1 MVDSAKPV
9 TGPWVVSIVPVKCP
23 DDLAGVPD
31 GYIRAWEEHVGPVG
45 PAGGDREDWIEMC
58 ARLYWGVRNLGDD
71 AIVRVH
77 GRWRGDDGSLAGL
90 PHIGHVLAHCRT
102 PDQVADSS
110 LAARYRLN
118 PMVRGLMHRPS
129 ETCSIDPP
137 DVRAAF
143 ARLVDRG
150 VASFLVKYAVR
161 EKARPNLPLDGTDP
175 DALADRV
182 AGWLAE
188 DWESMR
194 AEGVPDALLVQKRVC
209 MEYEYRMFM
218 VGDEPVCG
226 AGNIGVLTPV
236 DNEARFDPKMQRTRA
251 DMDRSTVE
259 RRPDLAER
267 YRVAAVRFGRALAGD
282 GYGAY
287 ALDLCLIDGEV
298 SIVELNGMMNAGLFA
313 LDMDALTRAM
323 RARPDRFV
331 PVSLDGLLAGR
342 DACPVPV

>member
-1 MVDSAKPV
+1 
-9 TGPWVVSIVPVKCP
+9 
-23 DDLAGVPD
+23 
-31 GYIRAWEEHVGPVG
+31 
-45 PAGGDREDWIEMC
+45 
-58 ARLYWGVRNLGDD
+58 
-71 AIVRVH
+71 
-77 GRWRGDDGSLAGL
+77 
-90 PHIGHVLAHCRT
+90 
-102 PDQVADSS
+102 
-110 LAARYRLN
+110 
-118 PMVRGLMHRPS
+118 
-129 ETCSIDPP
+129 
-137 DVRAAF
+137 
-143 ARLVDRG
+143 
-150 VASFLVKYAVR
+150 
-161 EKARPNLPLDGTDP
+161 
-175 DALADRV
+175 
-182 AGWLAE
+182 
-188 DWESMR
+188 
-194 AEGVPDALLVQKRVC
+194 

-287 ALDLCLIDGEV
+287 VLDLCLIDGEV

-331 PVSLDGLLAGR
+331 PVSVDGLLAGR

>member
-110 LAARYRLN
+110 LASRYRLN

-150 VASFLVKYAVR
+150 AASFLVKYAVR
-161 EKARPNLPLDGTDP
+161 EKALPNLPLDGTDP
-175 DALADRV
+175 DMLADRV
-182 AGWLAE
+182 SGWLAE

-194 AEGVPDALLVQKRVC
+194 AEGVAHALLVQKRVR

-236 DNEARFDPKMQRTRA
+236 DNGARFDPKMQRTRA

-267 YRVAAVRFGRALAGD
+267 YREAAVRFGRALAGD

-287 ALDLCLIDGEV
+287 VLDLCLIDGEV

-331 PVSLDGLLAGR
+331 PVSSDDLLAGR
-342 DACPVPV
+342 DACLAPV

>member
-23 DDLAGVPD
+23 DDLDGVPD

-110 LAARYRLN
+110 LASRYRLN

-194 AEGVPDALLVQKRVC
+194 AEGVSDALLVQKRVR

-218 VGDEPVCG
+218 VGDEPACG

-236 DNEARFDPKMQRTRA
+236 DNEAVFDPKMQRIRA

-267 YRVAAVRFGRALAGD
+267 YQEAAVRFGRALAGD

-287 ALDLCLIDGEV
+287 VLDLCLIDGEV

-313 LDMDALTRAM
+313 LDMSALTRAM
-323 RARPDRFV
+323 RARPDQFV

-342 DACPVPV
+342 DACSVPV

>member
-1 MVDSAKPV
+1 
-9 TGPWVVSIVPVKCP
+9 
-23 DDLAGVPD
+23 
-31 GYIRAWEEHVGPVG
+31 
-45 PAGGDREDWIEMC
+45 
-58 ARLYWGVRNLGDD
+58 
-71 AIVRVH
+71 
-77 GRWRGDDGSLAGL
+77 
-90 PHIGHVLAHCRT
+90 
-102 PDQVADSS
+102 
-110 LAARYRLN
+110 
-118 PMVRGLMHRPS
+118 MHRPS

-137 DVRAAF
+137 DARAAF

-194 AEGVPDALLVQKRVC
+194 AEGVPDALLVQKRVR

-287 ALDLCLIDGEV
+287 VLDLCLIDGEV

-331 PVSLDGLLAGR
+331 PVSVDGLLSGR